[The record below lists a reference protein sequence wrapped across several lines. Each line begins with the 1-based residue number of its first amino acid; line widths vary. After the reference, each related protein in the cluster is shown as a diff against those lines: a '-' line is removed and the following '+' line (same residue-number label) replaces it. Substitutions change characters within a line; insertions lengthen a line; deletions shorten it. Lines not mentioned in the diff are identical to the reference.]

1 MSDISN
7 NVEAITILAERTWNA
22 FYFYGDPKKKRR
34 KWSELEQDTKDE
46 WIEMFQEYEK
56 QRAIYCVENYTK

>member
-1 MSDISN
+1 M
-7 NVEAITILAERTWNA
+7 R
-22 FYFYGDPKKKRR
+22 FYLRRQEEKRR
-34 KWSELEQDTKDE
+34 QWYELEQDTKDE